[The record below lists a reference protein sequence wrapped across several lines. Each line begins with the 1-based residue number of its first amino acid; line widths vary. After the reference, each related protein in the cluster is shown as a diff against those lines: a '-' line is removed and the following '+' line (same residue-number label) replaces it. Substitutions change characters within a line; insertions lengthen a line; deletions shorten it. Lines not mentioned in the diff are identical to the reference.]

1 MAGDAASVGPRWLS
15 GLPAGASLV
24 ELIVVLGVVVTVGA
38 MTTPLL
44 ASSVD
49 AGRARQAAQYVAALC
64 RQARIEAVAS
74 SAAVAVVFDRDG
86 VRWRLRRCQ
95 DGNGNGVRRAEITRG
110 RDACVSASVDL
121 TELFS
126 GVSIAVDASVPDPD
140 GGAGSSDAV
149 RFGASDLASFAPT
162 GTASSGT
169 VFVRSM
175 GGAQYAVRVAGVTGR
190 TRVLRFEPARRQWI
204 EV

>member
-1 MAGDAASVGPRWLS
+1 M
-15 GLPAGASLV
+15 
-24 ELIVVLGVVVTVGA
+24 
-38 MTTPLL
+38 
-44 ASSVD
+44 
-49 AGRARQAAQYVAALC
+49 
-64 RQARIEAVAS
+64 
-74 SAAVAVVFDRDG
+74 
-86 VRWRLRRCQ
+86 
-95 DGNGNGVRRAEITRG
+95 
-110 RDACVSASVDL
+110 SASVDL

-149 RFGASDLASFAPT
+149 RFGASDLASFAPG